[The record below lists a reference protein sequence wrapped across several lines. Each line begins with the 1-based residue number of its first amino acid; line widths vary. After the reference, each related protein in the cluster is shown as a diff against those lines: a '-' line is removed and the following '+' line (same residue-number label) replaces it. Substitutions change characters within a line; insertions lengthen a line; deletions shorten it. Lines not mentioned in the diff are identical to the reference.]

1 MPRRIDFH
9 PEFNEAAK
17 AIAPKATINTLLLP
31 ITDAVQRNPRA
42 FKSIEI
48 DGFGCRYV
56 ITRPTL
62 GLPALVLTFEIDKD
76 DDVLFTWI
84 EEHRPY

>member
-9 PEFNEAAK
+9 PDFNESARAV
-17 AIAPKATINTLLLP
+17 APKATINKLLLP
-31 ITDAVQRNPRA
+31 VIDAVQRNPRA
-42 FKSIEI
+42 FKSVEI

-62 GLPALVLTFEIDKD
+62 GLPSLIITFEIDKD

-84 EEHRPY
+84 EGHLSY